1 MRTRAGGFSG
11 FPQTE
16 GYAMGWTVLRSNGR
30 RLLYNGGGQQETR
43 TEILNL
49 PDERL
54 AIATAKNLE
63 EDAELPVALE
73 IYQVLTGDTF
83 ELRAAD

>member
-1 MRTRAGGFSG
+1 
-11 FPQTE
+11 
-16 GYAMGWTVLRSNGR
+16 MGWTALRSNGR